1 MYAAYP
7 GGGPPPHYAPPPTF
21 LQPHP
26 PPPPLQHHVQ
36 VPPLPMVQSQ
46 PSPVAHY
53 SKKRRYVFD
62 TLCVGVVIHI
72 FLQIYE
78 GISVYTGCF
87 KITC

>member
-36 VPPLPMVQSQ
+36 VPPIPMVQSQ
-46 PSPVAHY
+46 SPVAHY
-53 SKKRRYVFD
+53 SKKRSTFVGNLTLLIYFASRSSTIIFYVR
-62 TLCVGVVIHI
+62 
-72 FLQIYE
+72 
-78 GISVYTGCF
+78 
-87 KITC
+87 